1 MSPEGIFFTRGAI
14 IKDNRPLSFEYVP
27 DKLPFREDK
36 LRELSIKYRPLLY
49 SGIPQ
54 HVAMTGPVGTGK
66 TVVARRFSELLTEA
80 GIEAGVCIKVVY
92 VNCRQRKTDSMVLL
106 GVLNQFDEHFP
117 DRGFSKQEMLRI
129 IKKHMTKSRCHLL
142 VILDEADV
150 LLKKSGSDLI
160 YNFTRFQE
168 EHDTPYSVS
177 TILISQKNPLNFL
190 DPSTL
195 STFKRTN
202 LLHFGKY
209 NWEALKT
216 IVEQRIELAFY
227 PGVVDPDIPDLIA
240 DMSEETGDA
249 RFAIEL
255 LGRAAE
261 IAEERGEERVT
272 PEHARAAKA
281 LTKPYIFE
289 DLLNTLNIHQQIQL
303 LAAARLLK
311 HKSYTTTGELES
323 EYRVL
328 CEELSKKPLGH
339 TQFWQY
345 LKELDAQG
353 VITTR
358 RSGKGVVGNTTQITI
373 ADIPAE
379 EIIRYLEKRLLS
391 K

>member
-1 MSPEGIFFTRGAI
+1 MSTSRTYFSKGAI
-14 IKDNRPLSFEYVP
+14 IKDNRPLSFDYVP
-27 DKLPFREDK
+27 ESLPFREDK
-36 LRELSIKYRPLLY
+36 LRDLSIKYRPLLF
-49 SGIPQ
+49 SGIPTN
-54 HVAMTGPVGTGK
+54 VAITGPVGTGK
-66 TVVARRFSELLTEA
+66 TVVARRFSQLLKEVA
-80 GIEAGVCIKVVY
+80 IEAEICIKDVY

-106 GVLNQFDEHFP
+106 GVVNRFDEHFP

-129 IKKHMTKSRCHLL
+129 IKKHMIKSRCHLL
-142 VILDEADV
+142 IILDEADV

-160 YNFTRFQE
+160 YSFTRFQE
-168 EHDTPYSVS
+168 EQDCPFSVS
-177 TILISQKNPLNFL
+177 TMLISQKNPLDFL

-202 LLHFGKY
+202 LLRFDKY
-209 NWEALKT
+209 DREALKG
-216 IVEQRIELAFY
+216 IVEQRIELALY
-227 PGVVDPDIPDLIA
+227 PGSVDLEVPDLIA

-261 IAEERGEERVT
+261 IAEERGEELVT

-281 LTKPYIFE
+281 YTKPYIYE
-289 DLLNTLNIHQQIQL
+289 DIVDSLNIHQQIQL
-303 LAAARLLK
+303 LAAARLLRK
-311 HKSYTTTGELES
+311 KAYTTTGEVER
-323 EYRVL
+323 EYSVI

-353 VITTR
+353 LITTR